1 MCSSASF
8 ESNRRDA
15 LARSTRIST
24 PGTRRRTC
32 ANAANASARVRSST
46 ASSKAAKTT
55 TGWPRARSGSTTRR
69 VKEQCVRLN
78 TSKEPARRT
87 ATGAVDGSASQW
99 SGARS
104 RRAVSAAT
112 QKIRANAS
120 PTRTRML
127 LRFMATAARCARLPM
142 ARPWACPLGVESA
155 ERLGAFDSTSP
166 SRSADAGESNERWRA
181 RPREPSGAGGV
192 ALDPPPR
199 VVRALNAISHACDA
213 RRRLRR
219 GLPDGTPAGRRC
231 SAVGR
236 TSVANVDFVLG
247 GCEESRERRAA
258 RNPIDA
264 RRTHPSSSVSSPR
277 LEARGP
283 GRGRS
288 SSPARAPRG

>member
-1 MCSSASF
+1 MFFRVVRIESSRCARALDANLDAGDASSNMRQRGERVRARSF
-8 ESNRRDA
+8 VDGVVEGGEDDDGVAARAERFDDAAREGTVRAVEHVEGAGEEDGDGRRRRKRFAVVGREESTRGLGGDPEDQGEREPDADKDA
-15 LARSTRIST
+15 LALHGDGGEVREASDGAALGVSLGRGKR
-24 PGTRRRTC
+24 GTAR
-32 ANAANASARVRSST
+32 RVRLDI
-46 ASSKAAKTT
+46 AIPV
-55 TGWPRARSGSTTRR
+55 GRR
-69 VKEQCVRLN
+69 
-78 TSKEPARRT
+78 
-87 ATGAVDGSASQW
+87 
-99 SGARS
+99 
-104 RRAVSAAT
+104 
-112 QKIRANAS
+112 
-120 PTRTRML
+120 
-127 LRFMATAARCARLPM
+127 
-142 ARPWACPLGVESA
+142 
-155 ERLGAFDSTSP
+155 
-166 SRSADAGESNERWRA
+166 GESNERWRA